1 MATFTVDTHLFRELG
16 ELLVGRDSTALIELI
31 KNCYDADATQIV
43 VYGEALSSTTR
54 GFIRIQDNG
63 IGMSK
68 TEFENGFLRIA
79 SRTKDTNR
87 RRSLV
92 FFRRYT
98 GAKGIG
104 RLAAHK
110 LATLLEIASARWDD
124 KPPSKGAR
132 SASLQAGQYGL
143 EAVINWNEIEKRTT
157 LEDVDASDAI
167 VVKQTINSGKPS
179 AGTTVT
185 LRRLRK
191 AWSKREHGRFLEE
204 LQAFE
209 APKAISSA
217 IPSRIVRARL
227 LFDEPKIRDV
237 EHSFGSSFQV
247 RLEGELAPPD
257 DYWTA
262 IIDAANWIIEIDAQR
277 GSGKVHFA
285 IAPTAQTLADLPD
298 AEVRRFV
305 VEHPHPKDGPFFQA
319 RILKR
324 VGPQRGETEL
334 RQWAGRISGVRVYME
349 GFRVLPYGEI
359 HNDWLSLDR
368 DNTTRGRTFLDH
380 NIDEELISQFQLAE
394 REGAGLLHL
403 PNRHYFGGVFL
414 TERSAPT
421 LRMLV
426 NREGFVP
433 DEGYQTLVDLVRQG
447 VDLSTRVQA
456 AANAIPRRERRA
468 LRASQ
473 KPPETETSSLTPIS
487 SAIATTVIEAKAHAS
502 AAKRFVASGEIDAA
516 GRELQTALANVE
528 KIASVS
534 SEIIDENAMIRV
546 LASVG
551 TQLASFIHE
560 LNGLLSVATGV
571 DKALQNIR
579 NAVGLRAE
587 HKRELGVLSK
597 SVGDLRRTI
606 EKQSSYLLDIVSPDA
621 RRRRSKQNLY
631 QRFEAGVRLITFAAE
646 KRSLKIINRIPE
658 DLRSPPMFPAEATA
672 VFSNLLTN
680 AVKAAGK
687 KGRIRATGRKGRGA
701 TVIRVENTGT
711 RVRLRE
717 AERWFRPFESSTGK
731 VDPLLGQGM
740 GLGLPITRSMLEEY
754 GATIKF
760 VEPTDGF
767 ATAVEISFPD

>member
-1 MATFTVDTHLFRELG
+1 
-16 ELLVGRDSTALIELI
+16 
-31 KNCYDADATQIV
+31 
-43 VYGEALSSTTR
+43 
-54 GFIRIQDNG
+54 
-63 IGMSK
+63 
-68 TEFENGFLRIA
+68 
-79 SRTKDTNR
+79 
-87 RRSLV
+87 
-92 FFRRYT
+92 
-98 GAKGIG
+98 
-104 RLAAHK
+104 
-110 LATLLEIASARWDD
+110 
-124 KPPSKGAR
+124 
-132 SASLQAGQYGL
+132 LQAGDYGL
-143 EAVINWNEIEKRTT
+143 EAVINWNEIEKRAT
-157 LEDVDASDAI
+157 LDDLASTDAI
-167 VVKQTINSGKPS
+167 VVTEASKGRKIS

-185 LRRLRK
+185 LRHLRK
-191 AWSKREHGRFLEE
+191 AWTSREHGRFLEE

-209 APKAISSA
+209 APKAITGT
-217 IPSRIVRARL
+217 IPARVVHEKL
-227 LFDEPKIRDV
+227 LFDEPKIRDI

-247 RLEGELAPPD
+247 RLEGDLAPPE

-285 IAPTAQTLADLPD
+285 IAPTAQTLRELPD
-298 AEVRRFV
+298 AEVRKFV
-305 VEHPHPKDGPFFQA
+305 IDHPSPKDGPFFQA

-324 VGPQRGETEL
+324 VGVQHGEAEL
-334 RQWAGRISGVRVYME
+334 RQWAGRSSGVRVYME

-380 NIDEELISQFQLAE
+380 SVEKQLLAQFQPAE

-433 DEGYQTLVDLVRQG
+433 DDGYLTLVDIVRKS

-456 AANAIPRRERRA
+456 ATNADTRNERRE

-473 KPPETETSSLTPIS
+473 KSPETDSRSLTPIS
-487 SAIATTVIEAKAHAS
+487 SAIANTLTEAKSHAS
-502 AAKRFVASGEIDAA
+502 AAKRFAASGKIDAA
-516 GRELQTALANVE
+516 NREFQTALASVE
-528 KIASVS
+528 KIAAVS
-534 SEIIDENAMIRV
+534 SEIIDESAMIRV

-560 LNGLLSVATGV
+560 LNGLLSIATGV

-579 NAVGLRAE
+579 NAIGLRAE

-621 RRRRSKQNLY
+621 RRRRSRQNLA
-631 QRFEAGVRLITFAAE
+631 QRFEAGVRLITFSAE
-646 KRSLKIINRIPE
+646 KRGLKIINNIPE

-687 KGRIRATGRKGRGA
+687 KGRVRASGRKVRDS

-717 AERWFRPFESSTGK
+717 AERWFRPFESSTGH

-740 GLGLPITRSMLEEY
+740 GLGPPITRSMLEEY
-754 GATIKF
+754 GATIEF
-760 VEPTDGF
+760 VEPSNGF
-767 ATAVEISFPD
+767 ATAVEIIFPD